1 MIFSEKSETPNLTDY
16 LKAKPDSVVYYGD
29 KKSTASWRLL
39 YFIALKLIAAKHPD
53 ELMRLEGKS
62 ILGDKIEIGSEI
74 EIREFSHPLGIMQK
88 PDGKWFFAE
97 TDFNAHQILLRLKKL
112 MEICKDP
119 LDTMVIYFSANQS
132 QNVSLR
138 TDKSDSPLIR
148 KSLAEI
154 FRPEVAKAVPTVTL
168 AEQQYVQWLIQK
180 GEKPSEVQTA
190 FSMTEKVINRL
201 QISAKRLFS
210 VTSAVE
216 LKYILSALR
225 RTPQWHYFSSRQQNQ
240 IVHTIDLYR
249 EFRESSAK
257 ALANA
262 QAASTVQPPATTS
275 TSHPSVLPAP
285 ALSGS
290 QKISSP
296 EKFSCAGANPLEVLF
311 DGKHIE
317 AKTWKDVYV
326 AGVKELYSRY
336 PQKFIS
342 LIGDPDNKT
351 GVYIETAYRAHKL
364 KGLKVLT
371 KNSAG
376 QWLYLETEK
385 TPDEAMTSLY
395 KLLDHCGVAHT
406 ALSVQ
411 CKKAESDVPVTVTDV
426 SIPQVVSSAP
436 AKPIA
441 KPVAAPVEK
450 TAVRT
455 PPNANSSAFYQW
467 MRNEMH
473 LAESSSRSYVSAI
486 NNCEQLA
493 RQIGLD
499 STALYGVSLDVATRT
514 KDLLTAT
521 KEYTATNA
529 RQNNRLRAALA
540 KYIQYLSVPESG
552 SAKKEP
558 LASKPVA
565 TPVQAPAVISPVS
578 QKLIQDVEKVVLDA
592 DLDGTA
598 LSDLYGK
605 IHASDNAIREA
616 VLASSKIVSLAGKL
630 YHEDAFVDWDDG
642 ASQMEQLL
650 EKLMERNNGYVSD
663 TQLYEYVLLN
673 NAYRHGIYR
682 VGCKVCPMSAKWQD
696 SLISF
701 NYPDEVKSQ
710 LRMLEDMTLF
720 AKGKIDKKYIEDG
733 GWQARAGGKILKQG
747 ENRVS
752 EEITATSIV
761 FRIKNARQNWNS
773 VLPIWGIPVD
783 DDGKRITVKTKHGNF
798 EMNYREEN
806 GQQIVSISPFFQLDR
821 FDISTLRS
829 IANKTAYCV
838 GCKACTPQ
846 CPTGAYQIID
856 GKIVIRAN
864 RCVHCYNC
872 CTYTDKGCMV
882 AKSLFVRGE
891 NMENPDKYRNFGFRQ
906 SFYSHF
912 VDTGVDCFDLP
923 DQDKVLGKDQ
933 YKALKQWVAESGILK
948 IETKGSKKVVLPE
961 LTVLGNKLIN
971 IGVYNP
977 FGWAVM
983 WANLAYNSIVVNAFC
998 LNIGVGET
1006 FNKDDIV
1013 GILKYDN
1020 ATACDHAAN
1029 SLLSTFRDS
1038 PIGSSLMQGIQLDKD
1053 YYRAGWEYPHAV
1065 ALLYALYLYAEHTGR
1080 KSFTFSELVNAHSN
1094 PDAKGISPADI
1105 YGIDVKK
1112 FREDVQGLAI
1122 SFPKHIRVSFVAN
1135 LDNIIL
1141 EDYSSDDIIDLAEE

>member
-29 KKSTASWRLL
+29 KKSTASWQLL

-53 ELMRLEGKS
+53 ELMRLERKS

-74 EIREFSHPLGIMQK
+74 EIREFSHPLGIMRK
-88 PDGKWFFAE
+88 PDGKWLFAE
-97 TDFNAHQILLRLKKL
+97 TDFNVQQILLHLKKL

-154 FRPEVAKAVPTVTL
+154 FRPKVPKATPTVTT

-180 GEKPSEVQTA
+180 GEKPSEAQAA

-385 TPDEAMTSLY
+385 TPDKAMTSLY

-467 MRNEMH
+467 MRK
-473 LAESSSRSYVSAI
+473 RCI
-486 NNCEQLA
+486 W
-493 RQIGLD
+493 
-499 STALYGVSLDVATRT
+499 
-514 KDLLTAT
+514 
-521 KEYTATNA
+521 
-529 RQNNRLRAALA
+529 QN
-540 KYIQYLSVPESG
+540 P
-552 SAKKEP
+552 P
-558 LASKPVA
+558 
-565 TPVQAPAVISPVS
+565 
-578 QKLIQDVEKVVLDA
+578 
-592 DLDGTA
+592 
-598 LSDLYGK
+598 
-605 IHASDNAIREA
+605 H
-616 VLASSKIVSLAGKL
+616 
-630 YHEDAFVDWDDG
+630 G
-642 ASQMEQLL
+642 AM
-650 EKLMERNNGYVSD
+650 
-663 TQLYEYVLLN
+663 
-673 NAYRHGIYR
+673 
-682 VGCKVCPMSAKWQD
+682 P
-696 SLISF
+696 
-701 NYPDEVKSQ
+701 
-710 LRMLEDMTLF
+710 
-720 AKGKIDKKYIEDG
+720 
-733 GWQARAGGKILKQG
+733 
-747 ENRVS
+747 
-752 EEITATSIV
+752 
-761 FRIKNARQNWNS
+761 
-773 VLPIWGIPVD
+773 
-783 DDGKRITVKTKHGNF
+783 
-798 EMNYREEN
+798 
-806 GQQIVSISPFFQLDR
+806 
-821 FDISTLRS
+821 LRS
-829 IANKTAYCV
+829 TTVN
-838 GCKACTPQ
+838 
-846 CPTGAYQIID
+846 
-856 GKIVIRAN
+856 
-864 RCVHCYNC
+864 
-872 CTYTDKGCMV
+872 
-882 AKSLFVRGE
+882 SW
-891 NMENPDKYRNFGFRQ
+891 
-906 SFYSHF
+906 
-912 VDTGVDCFDLP
+912 
-923 DQDKVLGKDQ
+923 LGKSAWTARLFMAYPLTLQ
-933 YKALKQWVAESGILK
+933 HARK
-948 IETKGSKKVVLPE
+948 I
-961 LTVLGNKLIN
+961 
-971 IGVYNP
+971 
-977 FGWAVM
+977 
-983 WANLAYNSIVVNAFC
+983 C
-998 LNIGVGET
+998 
-1006 FNKDDIV
+1006 
-1013 GILKYDN
+1013 
-1020 ATACDHAAN
+1020 
-1029 SLLSTFRDS
+1029 
-1038 PIGSSLMQGIQLDKD
+1038 
-1053 YYRAGWEYPHAV
+1053 
-1065 ALLYALYLYAEHTGR
+1065 
-1080 KSFTFSELVNAHSN
+1080 
-1094 PDAKGISPADI
+1094 
-1105 YGIDVKK
+1105 
-1112 FREDVQGLAI
+1112 
-1122 SFPKHIRVSFVAN
+1122 
-1135 LDNIIL
+1135 
-1141 EDYSSDDIIDLAEE
+1141 

>member
-88 PDGKWFFAE
+88 PDGKWLFAE

-249 EFRESSAK
+249 EFRESSEK

-262 QAASTVQPPATTS
+262 QATSTVQPPATAS

-296 EKFSCAGANPLEVLF
+296 EKSSCAGANPLEVLF

-317 AKTWKDVYV
+317 VKTWKDVYV

-473 LAESSSRSYVSAI
+473 LAESSSRSYASAI
-486 NNCEQLA
+486 NNC
-493 RQIGLD
+493 
-499 STALYGVSLDVATRT
+499 
-514 KDLLTAT
+514 
-521 KEYTATNA
+521 
-529 RQNNRLRAALA
+529 
-540 KYIQYLSVPESG
+540 
-552 SAKKEP
+552 
-558 LASKPVA
+558 
-565 TPVQAPAVISPVS
+565 
-578 QKLIQDVEKVVLDA
+578 
-592 DLDGTA
+592 
-598 LSDLYGK
+598 
-605 IHASDNAIREA
+605 
-616 VLASSKIVSLAGKL
+616 
-630 YHEDAFVDWDDG
+630 
-642 ASQMEQLL
+642 
-650 EKLMERNNGYVSD
+650 
-663 TQLYEYVLLN
+663 
-673 NAYRHGIYR
+673 
-682 VGCKVCPMSAKWQD
+682 
-696 SLISF
+696 
-701 NYPDEVKSQ
+701 
-710 LRMLEDMTLF
+710 
-720 AKGKIDKKYIEDG
+720 
-733 GWQARAGGKILKQG
+733 
-747 ENRVS
+747 
-752 EEITATSIV
+752 
-761 FRIKNARQNWNS
+761 NS
-773 VLPIWGIPVD
+773 W
-783 DDGKRITVKTKHGNF
+783 
-798 EMNYREEN
+798 
-806 GQQIVSISPFFQLDR
+806 
-821 FDISTLRS
+821 
-829 IANKTAYCV
+829 
-838 GCKACTPQ
+838 
-846 CPTGAYQIID
+846 
-856 GKIVIRAN
+856 
-864 RCVHCYNC
+864 
-872 CTYTDKGCMV
+872 
-882 AKSLFVRGE
+882 
-891 NMENPDKYRNFGFRQ
+891 
-906 SFYSHF
+906 
-912 VDTGVDCFDLP
+912 
-923 DQDKVLGKDQ
+923 LGKSAWTARLFMA
-933 YKALKQWVAESGILK
+933 YPLKLQRTQK
-948 IETKGSKKVVLPE
+948 I
-961 LTVLGNKLIN
+961 
-971 IGVYNP
+971 
-977 FGWAVM
+977 
-983 WANLAYNSIVVNAFC
+983 C
-998 LNIGVGET
+998 
-1006 FNKDDIV
+1006 
-1013 GILKYDN
+1013 
-1020 ATACDHAAN
+1020 
-1029 SLLSTFRDS
+1029 
-1038 PIGSSLMQGIQLDKD
+1038 
-1053 YYRAGWEYPHAV
+1053 
-1065 ALLYALYLYAEHTGR
+1065 
-1080 KSFTFSELVNAHSN
+1080 
-1094 PDAKGISPADI
+1094 
-1105 YGIDVKK
+1105 
-1112 FREDVQGLAI
+1112 
-1122 SFPKHIRVSFVAN
+1122 
-1135 LDNIIL
+1135 
-1141 EDYSSDDIIDLAEE
+1141 

>member
-1 MIFSEKSETPNLTDY
+1 MTDY

-29 KKSTASWRLL
+29 KKSTASWQLL

-74 EIREFSHPLGIMQK
+74 EIREFSHPLGIMRK
-88 PDGKWFFAE
+88 PDGKWLFAE
-97 TDFNAHQILLRLKKL
+97 TDFNVQQILLRLKKL

-154 FRPEVAKAVPTVTL
+154 FRPKVPKATPTVTT

-180 GEKPSEVQTA
+180 GEKPSEAQAA

-473 LAESSSRSYVSAI
+473 LAESSSRSYASAI

-499 STALYGVSLDVATRT
+499 STALYDVSLDVATRT
-514 KDLLTAT
+514 KDLLIAT

-540 KYIQYLSVPESG
+540 KYIQYLSVPEST
-552 SAKKEP
+552 STKKEP
-558 LASKPVA
+558 IASKPVA
-565 TPVQAPAVISPVS
+565 TPMQAPAVISPVS
-578 QKLIQDVEKVVLDA
+578 QELIRDVEKVVLDA
-592 DLDGTA
+592 DLDGIA

-605 IHASDNAIREA
+605 IHASDYAIREA
-616 VLASSKIVSLAGKL
+616 VSASSKIVSLAGKL

-650 EKLMERNNGYVSD
+650 EKLMIGEWLRMDAQQALSCSEVQSAYPELYAYLQHTELFKDSDSERYFDSYKSYKLSNRLPQDEDIYFSNFDINSYPYRYTLLSDSITTDSVILWIDALGAEWLSLLCWTLQKDNNGQIKSVALAQSCLPTETEYNDQWNKMDTPHDKLDKLDKLAHHGVIDDPSYYACIQEQFSFFSKVVDKVEELFQKYHRVIITGDHGSSRLAARFFHAREGYPAPASSQVCSHGRFCIFNGAKIIASSNQVIAKDSD
-663 TQLYEYVLLN
+663 GNQY
-673 NAYRHGIYR
+673 
-682 VGCKVCPMSAKWQD
+682 
-696 SLISF
+696 LIF
-701 NYPDEVKSQ
+701 KNYDHFKQSG
-710 LRMLEDMTLF
+710 F
-720 AKGKIDKKYIEDG
+720 A
-733 GWQARAGGKILKQG
+733 AGGDDENAQYG
-747 ENRVS
+747 ELHGGAS
-752 EEITATSIV
+752 PEELLVPVVVFDSIHELPLTATWKKDSIKFSMKKAKPVILFNKPVQNVQASLGSVDGICTPIDTVGKEWMIV
-761 FRIKNARQNWNS
+761 FSENKAEATKNFKYD
-773 VLPIWGIPVD
+773 PIIIA
-783 DDGKRITVKTKHGNF
+783 DGKV
-798 EMNYREEN
+798 
-806 GQQIVSISPFFQLDR
+806 
-821 FDISTLRS
+821 
-829 IANKTAYCV
+829 
-838 GCKACTPQ
+838 
-846 CPTGAYQIID
+846 
-856 GKIVIRAN
+856 
-864 RCVHCYNC
+864 VH
-872 CTYTDKGCMV
+872 V
-882 AKSLFVRGE
+882 PSLEIKPALGGG
-891 NMENPDKYRNFGFRQ
+891 D
-906 SFYSHF
+906 
-912 VDTGVDCFDLP
+912 FDL
-923 DQDKVLGKDQ
+923 
-933 YKALKQWVAESGILK
+933 
-948 IETKGSKKVVLPE
+948 
-961 LTVLGNKLIN
+961 
-971 IGVYNP
+971 
-977 FGWAVM
+977 
-983 WANLAYNSIVVNAFC
+983 
-998 LNIGVGET
+998 
-1006 FNKDDIV
+1006 
-1013 GILKYDN
+1013 
-1020 ATACDHAAN
+1020 
-1029 SLLSTFRDS
+1029 
-1038 PIGSSLMQGIQLDKD
+1038 
-1053 YYRAGWEYPHAV
+1053 
-1065 ALLYALYLYAEHTGR
+1065 
-1080 KSFTFSELVNAHSN
+1080 
-1094 PDAKGISPADI
+1094 
-1105 YGIDVKK
+1105 
-1112 FREDVQGLAI
+1112 
-1122 SFPKHIRVSFVAN
+1122 
-1135 LDNIIL
+1135 
-1141 EDYSSDDIIDLAEE
+1141 

>member
-1 MIFSEKSETPNLTDY
+1 
-16 LKAKPDSVVYYGD
+16 
-29 KKSTASWRLL
+29 
-39 YFIALKLIAAKHPD
+39 
-53 ELMRLEGKS
+53 MRLEGKS

-74 EIREFSHPLGIMQK
+74 EIREFSHPLGIMRK
-88 PDGKWFFAE
+88 PDGKWLFAE
-97 TDFNAHQILLRLKKL
+97 TDFNVQQILLRLKKL

-154 FRPEVAKAVPTVTL
+154 FRPKVPKATPTVTT

-180 GEKPSEVQTA
+180 GEKPSEAQAA

-473 LAESSSRSYVSAI
+473 LAESSSRSYASAI

-499 STALYGVSLDVATRT
+499 STALYDVSLDVATRT
-514 KDLLTAT
+514 KDLLIAT

-540 KYIQYLSVPESG
+540 KYIQYLSVPEST
-552 SAKKEP
+552 STKKEP
-558 LASKPVA
+558 IASKPVA
-565 TPVQAPAVISPVS
+565 TPMQAPAVISPVS
-578 QKLIQDVEKVVLDA
+578 QELIRDVEKVVLDA
-592 DLDGTA
+592 DLDGIA

-605 IHASDNAIREA
+605 IHASDYAIREA
-616 VLASSKIVSLAGKL
+616 VSASSKIVSLAGKL

-650 EKLMERNNGYVSD
+650 EKLMIGEWLRMDAQQALSCSEVQSAYPELYAYLQHTELFKDSDSERYFDSYKSYKLSNRLPQDEDIYFSNFDINSYPYRYTLLSDSITTDSVILWIDALGAEWLSLLCWTLQKDNNGQIKSVALAQSCLPTETEYNDQWNKMDTPHDKLDKLDKLAHHGVIDDPSYYACIQEQFSFFSKVVDKVEELFQKYHRVIITGDHGSSRLAARFFHAREGYPAPASSQVCSHGRFCIFNGAKIIASSNQVIAKDSD
-663 TQLYEYVLLN
+663 GNQY
-673 NAYRHGIYR
+673 
-682 VGCKVCPMSAKWQD
+682 
-696 SLISF
+696 LIF
-701 NYPDEVKSQ
+701 KNYDHFKQSG
-710 LRMLEDMTLF
+710 F
-720 AKGKIDKKYIEDG
+720 A
-733 GWQARAGGKILKQG
+733 AGGDDENAQYG
-747 ENRVS
+747 ELHGGAS
-752 EEITATSIV
+752 PEELLVPVVVFDSIHELPLTATWKKDSIKFSMKKAKPVILFNKPVQNVQASLGSVDGICTPIDTVGKEWMIV
-761 FRIKNARQNWNS
+761 FSENKAEATKNFKYD
-773 VLPIWGIPVD
+773 PIIIA
-783 DDGKRITVKTKHGNF
+783 DGKV
-798 EMNYREEN
+798 
-806 GQQIVSISPFFQLDR
+806 
-821 FDISTLRS
+821 
-829 IANKTAYCV
+829 
-838 GCKACTPQ
+838 
-846 CPTGAYQIID
+846 
-856 GKIVIRAN
+856 
-864 RCVHCYNC
+864 VH
-872 CTYTDKGCMV
+872 V
-882 AKSLFVRGE
+882 PSLEIKPALGGG
-891 NMENPDKYRNFGFRQ
+891 D
-906 SFYSHF
+906 
-912 VDTGVDCFDLP
+912 FDL
-923 DQDKVLGKDQ
+923 
-933 YKALKQWVAESGILK
+933 
-948 IETKGSKKVVLPE
+948 
-961 LTVLGNKLIN
+961 
-971 IGVYNP
+971 
-977 FGWAVM
+977 
-983 WANLAYNSIVVNAFC
+983 
-998 LNIGVGET
+998 
-1006 FNKDDIV
+1006 
-1013 GILKYDN
+1013 
-1020 ATACDHAAN
+1020 
-1029 SLLSTFRDS
+1029 
-1038 PIGSSLMQGIQLDKD
+1038 
-1053 YYRAGWEYPHAV
+1053 
-1065 ALLYALYLYAEHTGR
+1065 
-1080 KSFTFSELVNAHSN
+1080 
-1094 PDAKGISPADI
+1094 
-1105 YGIDVKK
+1105 
-1112 FREDVQGLAI
+1112 
-1122 SFPKHIRVSFVAN
+1122 
-1135 LDNIIL
+1135 
-1141 EDYSSDDIIDLAEE
+1141 